1 MKARYRALVALVLLA
16 GLGGLTVHADV
27 TADDRW
33 PYPGPDSLEA
43 NYDRYVG
50 QRTFV
55 TATVAAVD
63 GTEMTVE
70 DDTADSVLRLR
81 VTGVDAPVE
90 PGGVVQVYGTIRPE
104 RTIAAERV
112 EVVNSSFGAELYKY
126 GASAVGALGF
136 LLLFF
141 RYWRPD
147 TDTWTLEAR
156 DG

>member
-1 MKARYRALVALVLLA
+1 MRARYRALVALVLLA
-16 GLGGLTVHADV
+16 GLGGLAVHADV
-27 TADDRW
+27 TGDDRW
-33 PYPGPDSLEA
+33 PYPGPEALESD
-43 NYDRYVG
+43 YDRYVD

-55 TATVAAVD
+55 TGSVAAVD

-70 DDTADSVLRLR
+70 ADTPNSVLRLR
-81 VTGVDAPVE
+81 VTGVAAPVE
-90 PGGVVQVYGTIRPE
+90 PGGVVQVYGTIRPD

-136 LLLFF
+136 LMLFF